1 MDAMRRQTGEHIRVG
16 AGVSGYQAFVPAPLP
31 PVPPL
36 ETDPEFDDLRDRA
49 NRALGR
55 LDAVTDLLPD
65 ARLFLYQ
72 YVRKEA
78 LLSSQIEGTQSSF
91 SDLLLF
97 ELDEVPG
104 VPMDDVREVSNY
116 VAALNHGLERLK
128 GGFPLSLRLL
138 REMHGILLATGRGAE
153 KDPGEFRRSQV
164 WIGGQ
169 SRGNARFV
177 PPPPER
183 LMECLDPFER
193 FLHGEPERLPVLVR
207 AALAHVQ
214 FETIHPFLDGNG
226 RIGRLLITLL
236 LCAEGV
242 LSQPTLYLSLYFKTH
257 RDAYY
262 DRLQAVRTDGDW
274 EGWLRFFLEGVFE
287 TSQQAVST
295 AQRVLALFAADRER
309 LRALGRRAGS
319 ALRVHEYLERRPI
332 LSVPE
337 TADELGLSRPTVRA
351 CVEAMQEMGI
361 ARELTGRERR
371 RLYIYDAYIAVLA
384 EGTEPLP
391 G

>member
-1 MDAMRRQTGEHIRVG
+1 MRRQTGEHVRVG
-16 AGVSGYQAFVPAPLP
+16 SSATGYVAFVPAPLP

-36 ETDPEFDDLRDRA
+36 ATDPELDALRDRA

-55 LDAVTDLLPD
+55 LDGISDVLPD

-97 ELDEVPG
+97 ELDEAPG

-116 VAALNHGLERLK
+116 VAALNHGLERMQ

-138 REMHGILLATGRGAE
+138 RDMHGILLADSRGAE

-164 WIGGQ
+164 WLGGP
-169 SRGNARFV
+169 SPGNAPFV
-177 PPPPER
+177 PPPPDR
-183 LMECLDPFER
+183 LMECLDAFER

-207 AALAHVQ
+207 TALAHVQ

-242 LSQPTLYLSLYFKTH
+242 VNQPTLYLSLYFKAH
-257 RDAYY
+257 REEYY

-309 LRALGRRAGS
+309 LRSLGRRAGS
-319 ALRVHEYLERRPI
+319 ALRVHECLERRPI

-337 TADELGLSRPTVRA
+337 TAAELDLSAPTVRG
-351 CVEAMQEMGI
+351 CIESMEAMGM
-361 ARELTGRERR
+361 AREITGRERR
-371 RLYIYDAYIAVLA
+371 RLYCYDAYIALLA

-391 G
+391 R

>member
-1 MDAMRRQTGEHIRVG
+1 MGSSAT
-16 AGVSGYQAFVPAPLP
+16 GYQAFVPAPLP

-36 ETDPEFDDLRDRA
+36 ETGPELDDLRDRA

-55 LDAVTDLLPD
+55 LDGISDVLPD

-97 ELDEVPG
+97 ELDEAPG

-116 VAALNHGLERLK
+116 VAALNHGLERMQ

-138 REMHGILLATGRGAE
+138 REMHGILLADSRGAE

-164 WIGGQ
+164 WLGGPNP
-169 SRGNARFV
+169 GNARFV
-177 PPPPER
+177 PPPPDR
-183 LMECLDPFER
+183 LMECLDAFER
-193 FLHGEPERLPVLVR
+193 FLHGEPERMPVLVR

-236 LCAEGV
+236 LCAERV
-242 LSQPTLYLSLYFKTH
+242 LIQPTLYLSLYFKTH
-257 RDAYY
+257 RDEYY
-262 DRLQAVRTDGDW
+262 DRLQAVRTEGDW

-295 AQRVLALFAADRER
+295 AQRVLALFAEDRER
-309 LRALGRRAGS
+309 LGSLGRRAGS
-319 ALRVHEYLERRPI
+319 ALRVHESLERRPI

-337 TADELGLSRPTVRA
+337 TAEELDLSAPTVRA
-351 CVEAMQEMGI
+351 CVEAMEAMGI
-361 ARELTGRERR
+361 AREITGRERR
-371 RLYIYDAYIAVLA
+371 RLYVYDAYIALLA

-391 G
+391 R

>member
-1 MDAMRRQTGEHIRVG
+1 MQRQTGEHLRVG
-16 AGVSGYQAFVPAPLP
+16 ASATGYEAFIPAPLP

-36 ETDPEFDDLRDRA
+36 ETDPGLDDLRDRA

-55 LDAVTDLLPD
+55 LDGIIDVLPD

-116 VAALNHGLERLK
+116 VAALEHGLERMR

-138 REMHGILLATGRGAE
+138 REMHGILLAKGRGAE

-164 WIGGQ
+164 WIGGPNPA
-169 SRGNARFV
+169 NARFV
-177 PPPPER
+177 PPPPDR
-183 LMECLDPFER
+183 LMECLDAFER

-242 LSQPTLYLSLYFKTH
+242 LSQPSLYLSLYFKAH
-257 RDAYY
+257 RDEYY
-262 DRLQAVRTDGDW
+262 TRLQAVRTDGDW
-274 EGWLRFFLEGVFE
+274 EGWMRFFLEGVFE

-295 AQRVLALFAADRER
+295 AQRVLALFAEDRAR
-309 LRALGRRAGS
+309 LAEALGRRAGS
-319 ALRVHEYLERRPI
+319 ALRVHECLERRPI
-332 LSVPE
+332 LAVSE

-351 CVEAMQEMGI
+351 CIEAMQEMDI
-361 ARELTGRERR
+361 AREITGRERR
-371 RLYIYDAYIAVLA
+371 RLYVYDAYIGMLA

-391 G
+391 RS

>member
-1 MDAMRRQTGEHIRVG
+1 MRRQTGEHVRVG
-16 AGVSGYQAFVPAPLP
+16 SSVTGYQAFVPAPLP

-36 ETDPEFDDLRDRA
+36 ATAPELDDLRDRA

-55 LDAVTDLLPD
+55 LDGISDVLPD

-97 ELDEVPG
+97 ELDEAPG
-104 VPMDDVREVSNY
+104 VPMNDVREVSNY
-116 VAALNHGLERLK
+116 VSALNHGLERMK

-138 REMHGILLATGRGAE
+138 REMHGILLADSRGAE

-164 WIGGQ
+164 WLGGPNP
-169 SRGNARFV
+169 RNARFV
-177 PPPPER
+177 PPPPDR
-183 LMECLDPFER
+183 LMGCLDAFER

-236 LCAEGV
+236 LCAERV
-242 LSQPTLYLSLYFKTH
+242 LVQPTLYLSLYFKTH
-257 RDAYY
+257 RDEYY
-262 DRLQAVRTDGDW
+262 DRLQAVRTEGDW
-274 EGWLRFFLEGVFE
+274 EGWLRFFLEGVFV

-309 LRALGRRAGS
+309 LGSLGRRAGS
-319 ALRVHEYLERRPI
+319 ALRVHECLERRPI

-337 TADELGLSRPTVRA
+337 TAEELDLSAPTVRA
-351 CVEAMQEMGI
+351 CIEAMEAMEI
-361 ARELTGRERR
+361 AREITGRERR
-371 RLYIYDAYIAVLA
+371 RLYVYDAYIALLA

-391 G
+391 R

>member
-1 MDAMRRQTGEHIRVG
+1 MRVG
-16 AGVSGYQAFVPAPLP
+16 SGVSGYDAFIPAPLP

-36 ETDPEFDDLRDRA
+36 KTDAELDDLRDRA

-55 LDAVTDLLPD
+55 LDGIADLLPD
-65 ARLFLYQ
+65 ASLFLYQ

-78 LLSSQIEGTQSSF
+78 LLSSQIEGTQSSL

-116 VAALNHGLERLK
+116 VAALEHGLARIRD
-128 GGFPLSLRLL
+128 GFPISLRLL
-138 REMHGILLATGRGAE
+138 REMHGILLAKGRGAE

-164 WIGGQ
+164 WLGGPNPG
-169 SRGNARFV
+169 SARFV
-177 PPPPER
+177 PPPADR
-183 LMECLDPFER
+183 LMECLDAFER
-193 FLHGEPERLPVLVR
+193 FLHGEPERLPVLIR

-226 RIGRLLITLL
+226 RIGRVLITLL

-242 LSQPTLYLSLYFKTH
+242 LNQPSLYLSLYFKAN
-257 RDAYY
+257 REAYY
-262 DRLQAVRTDGDW
+262 GHLQAVRTDGDW
-274 EGWLRFFLEGVFE
+274 EGWLRFFLQGVYE
-287 TSQQAVST
+287 TSQQAVAT
-295 AQRVLALFAADRER
+295 AQRVLALFAEDREQ
-309 LRALGRRAGS
+309 LGALGRRTGS
-319 ALRVHEYLERRPI
+319 ALRIHECLQRRPI

-337 TADELGLSRPTVRA
+337 TADELNLSRPTVRG
-351 CVEAMQEMGI
+351 CVKAMEEMGI
-361 ARELTGRERR
+361 TREITGRERR
-371 RLYIYDAYIAVLA
+371 RLYVYDAFIAMLA

-391 G
+391 R

>member
-1 MDAMRRQTGEHIRVG
+1 
-16 AGVSGYQAFVPAPLP
+16 
-31 PVPPL
+31 
-36 ETDPEFDDLRDRA
+36 
-49 NRALGR
+49 
-55 LDAVTDLLPD
+55 
-65 ARLFLYQ
+65 
-72 YVRKEA
+72 
-78 LLSSQIEGTQSSF
+78 
-91 SDLLLF
+91 
-97 ELDEVPG
+97 
-104 VPMDDVREVSNY
+104 MDDVREVSNY
-116 VAALNHGLERLK
+116 VAALNHGIERMK
-128 GGFPLSLRLL
+128 SGFPLSLRLL
-138 REMHGILLATGRGAE
+138 REMHGILLATGRGAQKE
-153 KDPGEFRRSQV
+153 PGEFRRSLV

-169 SRGNARFV
+169 NPGNARFV
-177 PPPPER
+177 PPPPDR
-183 LMECLDPFER
+183 LMECLNRFER
-193 FLHGEPERLPVLVR
+193 FLHGEPECLPVLIR

-295 AQRVLALFAADRER
+295 AQCVLALFAEDRER
-309 LRALGRRAGS
+309 LGALGRRAGS
-319 ALRVHEYLERRPI
+319 ALRVHECLQRRPI
-332 LSVPE
+332 LSVPG

-351 CVEAMQEMGI
+351 CVDAMEKIGI
-361 ARELTGRERR
+361 AREFTGRDRR
-371 RLYIYDAYIAVLA
+371 RLYVYDAYIAVLA

-391 G
+391 R

>member
-1 MDAMRRQTGEHIRVG
+1 MRRQTGDHVRVG
-16 AGVSGYQAFVPAPLP
+16 ARSSGYEAFVPAPLP

-36 ETDPEFDDLRDRA
+36 ATDAGLEGLRDRA

-55 LDAVTDLLPD
+55 LDGISDVLPD

-97 ELDEVPG
+97 ELNEVPA
-104 VPMDDVREVSNY
+104 VPVDDVREVSNY
-116 VAALNHGLERLK
+116 VAALEHGLERVR

-138 REMHGILLATGRGAE
+138 REMHGILLAKGRGAE

-164 WIGGQ
+164 WLGGP
-169 SRGNARFV
+169 SPRDARFV

-183 LMECLDPFER
+183 LMDCLDPFER
-193 FLHGEPERLPVLVR
+193 FLHGEPEPFPILIK
-207 AALAHVQ
+207 AALVHVQ

-236 LCAEGV
+236 LCAEDV
-242 LSQPTLYLSLYFKTH
+242 LSQPTLYLSLYFKRH
-257 RDAYY
+257 RDEYY
-262 DRLQAVRTDGDW
+262 NRLQAVRTEGDW
-274 EGWLRFFLEGVFE
+274 EGWLRFFLQGVLE

-295 AQRVLALFAADRER
+295 AQRVLALFAEDRDR
-309 LRALGRRAGS
+309 LRGLGRRAGS
-319 ALRVHEYLERRPI
+319 ALRVHERLERRPI
-332 LSVPE
+332 LSVAE
-337 TADELGLSRPTVRA
+337 TADELALSRPTVRG
-351 CVEAMQEMGI
+351 CIESMQEMGI
-361 ARELTGRERR
+361 AREITGRERR
-371 RLYIYDAYIAVLA
+371 RLYVYDGYIELLA

-391 G
+391 R

>member
-1 MDAMRRQTGEHIRVG
+1 MQRQTGERVRVG
-16 AGVSGYQAFVPAPLP
+16 SSSAGYEAFVPAPLP
-31 PVPPL
+31 PVPPVESGPAL
-36 ETDPEFDDLRDRA
+36 DDLRDRA

-55 LDAVTDLLPD
+55 LDGIFDVLPD
-65 ARLFLYQ
+65 AQLFLYQ
-72 YVRKEA
+72 YICKEA

-97 ELDEVPG
+97 ELDEAPG

-116 VAALNHGLERLK
+116 VAALTHGLERMK

-138 REMHGILLATGRGAE
+138 REMHGILLAGSRGAE

-164 WIGGQ
+164 LLGGLNP
-169 SRGNARFV
+169 GNARFV
-177 PPPPER
+177 PPPPDR
-183 LMECLDPFER
+183 LMDCLVALER

-207 AALAHVQ
+207 TALAHVQ

-226 RIGRLLITLL
+226 RIGRLLSTLL

-242 LSQPTLYLSLYFKTH
+242 LTQPTLYLSLYFKTH
-257 RDAYY
+257 RDEYY

-274 EGWLRFFLEGVFE
+274 EGWLRFFFEGVFE

-319 ALRVHEYLERRPI
+319 ALRVHECLERRPI

-337 TADELGLSRPTVRA
+337 TAEELDLSAPTVRA
-351 CVEAMQEMGI
+351 CIESMQKMGI
-361 ARELTGRERR
+361 AREITGRERR
-371 RLYIYDAYIAVLA
+371 RLYVYDAYIAMLA
-384 EGTEPLP
+384 EGTDPLP
-391 G
+391 R

>member
-1 MDAMRRQTGEHIRVG
+1 MQRQTGEHIRLG
-16 AGVSGYQAFVPAPLP
+16 AGTSGYAAFIPAPLP

-36 ETDPEFDDLRDRA
+36 ETDPGLDDLRDRA

-55 LDAVTDLLPD
+55 LDGITDVLPD

-116 VAALNHGLERLK
+116 VAALEHGLEWMR

-138 REMHGILLATGRGAE
+138 REMHGILLAKGRGAE

-164 WIGGQ
+164 WIGGPNPA
-169 SRGNARFV
+169 NARFV
-177 PPPPER
+177 PPPPDR
-183 LMECLDPFER
+183 LMECLDAFER

-242 LSQPTLYLSLYFKTH
+242 LSQPSLYLSLYFKAH
-257 RDAYY
+257 RDEYY
-262 DRLQAVRTDGDW
+262 TRLQAVRTDGDW
-274 EGWLRFFLEGVFE
+274 EGWMQFFLEGVFE

-295 AQRVLALFAADRER
+295 AQRVLALFAEDRAR
-309 LRALGRRAGS
+309 LAEALGRRAGS
-319 ALRVHEYLERRPI
+319 ALRVHECLERRPI
-332 LSVPE
+332 LAVSE
-337 TADELGLSRPTVRA
+337 TADELGLSRPTVRS
-351 CVEAMQEMGI
+351 CIEGMQEMGI
-361 ARELTGRERR
+361 AREITGRERR
-371 RLYIYDAYIAVLA
+371 RLYVYDAYVGMLA

-391 G
+391 R